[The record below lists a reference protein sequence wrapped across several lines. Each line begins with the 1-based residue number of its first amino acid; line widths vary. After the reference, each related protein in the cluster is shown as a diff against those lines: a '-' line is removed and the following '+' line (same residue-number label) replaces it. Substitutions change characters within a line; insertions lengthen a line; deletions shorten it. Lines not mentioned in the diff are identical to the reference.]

1 MRMLQQFT
9 KEGILVSIL
18 KSNEKYILKLEI
30 GPFEQVYKFLE
41 SDAIQDEKSVANL
54 LTIEFIGKVFE
65 VFDNMNSNYIKVK

>member
-9 KEGILVSIL
+9 KDGILVSIL

>member
-9 KEGILVSIL
+9 KDGILVSIL

-54 LTIEFIGKVFE
+54 LTTEFIGKVFE

>member
-18 KSNEKYILKLEI
+18 TSNEKYILKLEI
-30 GPFEQVYKFLE
+30 GPFEPVYKFLE
-41 SDAIQDEKSVANL
+41 SDAIQDEKSIANL
-54 LTIEFIGKVFE
+54 LTTEFIGKVFE